1 MRGGQA
7 SNEFLSSYS
16 EIVPFLP
23 ALASNLVFTEKFI
36 ALKRA
41 IKAFRCQGIRQPLVF
56 LVLLFALRKSNSK

>member
-1 MRGGQA
+1 MGGGQA

-36 ALKRA
+36 AVKSKRA
-41 IKAFRCQGIRQPLVF
+41 IKSI
-56 LVLLFALRKSNSK
+56 